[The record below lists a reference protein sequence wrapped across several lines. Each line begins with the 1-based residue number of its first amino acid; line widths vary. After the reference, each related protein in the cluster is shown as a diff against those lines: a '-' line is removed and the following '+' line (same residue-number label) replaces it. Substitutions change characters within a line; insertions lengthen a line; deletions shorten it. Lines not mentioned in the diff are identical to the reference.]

1 MDAKKAEMIM
11 NAVAGMPYKD
21 WQAIAEMV
29 ERKYQTAMRK
39 TTISSHWKGHWAWLR
54 KKWGL
59 PKRRSKY
66 AGSG

>member
-1 MDAKKAEMIM
+1 MDAKKAETIM

-39 TTISSHWKGHWAWLR
+39 TTITAQEAEHGLR
-54 KKWGL
+54 MLIAEQPRG
-59 PKRRSKY
+59 
-66 AGSG
+66 